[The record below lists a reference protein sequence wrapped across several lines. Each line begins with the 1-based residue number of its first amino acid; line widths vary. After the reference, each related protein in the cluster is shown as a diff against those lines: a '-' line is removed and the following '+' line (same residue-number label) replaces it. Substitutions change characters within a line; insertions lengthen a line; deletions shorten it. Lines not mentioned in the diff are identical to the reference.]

1 MKDRCCF
8 FFLFLL
14 CLFVCAPSMAEA
26 AWQPTIAVGLL
37 EGQTAVTFSAAGS
50 DGKLTTSVGGSRIS
64 SVPQNTMTTVSAG
77 PGGLEI
83 NGRAVPADH
92 LLLEASDTR
101 KADAFRTDL
110 QGRTYRGTM
119 EFLLLHGQITVVN
132 HVRVEDYVKGVI
144 AKEMPPEWP
153 AEAVKAQAIA
163 ARTFALKNRGRHKAR
178 GYDLCTNTH
187 CQVYE
192 GVSAERPLANQ
203 AVDAT
208 YGEVLE
214 YQGRLIDALFH
225 TDSGGMTENSEDVWG
240 TKIPYLRAEREK
252 AWGTQ
257 PWTKNI
263 PANALLSHFS
273 RKGDIGELKSVTLS
287 RLTAPSAKGYAADRT
302 ASGRV
307 RTLRLTGTQGTM
319 TIRGNELRDAFGLRS
334 TLFDV
339 TLKNG
344 SLIFSG
350 YGWGH
355 GLGLSQ
361 WGARAFAASGE
372 SYAQILA
379 HYYRGTERKQL
390 YKKQVK

>member
-1 MKDRCCF
+1 MRKFRF
-8 FFLFLL
+8 VFLWLL
-14 CLFVCAPSMAEA
+14 LPGLFSFAPSMAQA

-37 EGQTAVTFSAAGS
+37 EDQSAVSVSAEGCEGRLTASAAGNA
-50 DGKLTTSVGGSRIS
+50 IS
-64 SVPQNTMTTVSAG
+64 SVPQNTMITISVGQS
-77 PGGLEI
+77 GLEVD
-83 NGRAVPADH
+83 GRAVPADH
-92 LLLEASDTR
+92 LVLEASDAK
-101 KADAFRTDL
+101 KADAFRTAL
-110 QGRTYRGTM
+110 NGRTYRGTM
-119 EFLLLHGQITVVN
+119 EFVRNNGQITVVN
-132 HVRVEDYVKGVI
+132 RVRVEDYVKGVI

-153 AEAVKAQAIA
+153 AEAVKAQAVA
-163 ARTFALKNRGRHKAR
+163 ARTFALKNRGRHKAH

-192 GVSAERPLANQ
+192 GISAERPLATQ

-240 TKIPYLRAEREK
+240 TKIPYLRAASEK
-252 AWGTQ
+252 SWGTQ
-257 PWTKNI
+257 SWTKTI
-263 PANALLSHFS
+263 PAGTVLAHFS
-273 RKGDIGELKSVTLS
+273 RKGSIGELKSVSLS
-287 RLTAPSAKGYAADRT
+287 KLTAPSAKGYAADRT

-307 RTLRLTGTQGTM
+307 RSIRLSGTKGSM
-319 TIRGNELRDAFGLRS
+319 TISGNELRDAFGLHS

-339 TLKNG
+339 KLENG
-344 SLIFSG
+344 SLILSG

-372 SYAQILA
+372 SYTQILT
-379 HYYRGTERKQL
+379 HYYTGAELKQL
-390 YKKQVK
+390 YKK